1 MPYNSNNK
9 HNRNRRGSRNISRE
23 ACAPLLPVSNKMI
36 RSLVPSDFDA
46 ILKVINDA
54 AQAYK
59 GIIPDD
65 RWKEPYMSAEELK
78 EEIEAGVRFFGWV
91 GGGHLLGVTGIQA
104 LKDTTLIRHAY
115 VLPGFQSKGIGK
127 RLLEY
132 LVGLAETPEILVG
145 TWADA
150 TWAIRFYE
158 KHGFKLVSSR
168 EKDRLLRTYWN
179 IPERQIETSVV
190 LKKISSFQ

>member
-1 MPYNSNNK
+1 MPYSFSNN
-9 HNRNRRGSRNISRE
+9 HNSCRSCNISRG
-23 ACAPLLPVSNKMI
+23 ACTPLLLVSNKMI
-36 RSLVPSDFDA
+36 RSLLPSDFDA

-59 GIIPDD
+59 GVIPDD

-78 EEIEAGVRFFGWV
+78 KEIEAGVRFFGWV
-91 GGGHLLGVTGIQA
+91 EGGHLLGVAGIQA

-115 VLPGFQSKGIGK
+115 VLPGCQSRGIGT

-132 LVGLAETPEILVG
+132 LMGLAGTPEILVG

-190 LKKISSFQ
+190 LKTISSF

>member
-1 MPYNSNNK
+1 MCS
-9 HNRNRRGSRNISRE
+9 
-23 ACAPLLPVSNKMI
+23 PLLPVSNKV
-36 RSLVPSDFDA
+36 RSLLASDFNA

-54 AQAYK
+54 AQVYK
-59 GIIPDD
+59 GVIPGD
-65 RWKEPYMSAEELK
+65 RWKEPYMSAEEL
-78 EEIEAGVRFFGWV
+78 EGEIEAGVRFFGWAE
-91 GGGHLLGVTGIQA
+91 GGHLLGVTGIQA
-104 LKDTTLIRHAY
+104 LKDTTLIRHDY
-115 VLPGFQSKGIGK
+115 VLPGCQRRGIGMK
-127 RLLEY
+127 LLEY
-132 LVGLAETPEILVG
+132 LRGLAETPEVLVG

-190 LKKISSFQ
+190 LRLISSF

>member
-1 MPYNSNNK
+1 MIHS
-9 HNRNRRGSRNISRE
+9 
-23 ACAPLLPVSNKMI
+23 LL
-36 RSLVPSDFDA
+36 PSDFDA
-46 ILKVINDA
+46 VLKVINDA

-59 GIIPDD
+59 GVIPND
-65 RWKEPYMSAEELK
+65 RWKEPYMSAEELR

-91 GGGHLLGVTGIQA
+91 EGGHLLGVAGIQA
-104 LKDTTLIRHAY
+104 LEDTTLIRHAY
-115 VLPGFQSKGIGK
+115 VLAGCQRREIGT

-132 LVGLAETPEILVG
+132 LIGLAETSEILVG

-168 EKDRLLRTYWN
+168 EKDGLLQTYWN

-190 LKKISSFQ
+190 LKAISSF

>member
-1 MPYNSNNK
+1 ML
-9 HNRNRRGSRNISRE
+9 ISRKGIE
-23 ACAPLLPVSNKMI
+23 II
-36 RSLVPSDFDA
+36 RSLLPSDFGA
-46 ILKVINDA
+46 ILKVINNA
-54 AQAYK
+54 AQVYK
-59 GIIPDD
+59 GVIPDD

-78 EEIEAGVRFFGWV
+78 EEIEAGVRFFGWAE
-91 GGGHLLGVTGIQA
+91 GGHLLGVAGIQA
-104 LKDTTLIRHAY
+104 LEDTTLIRHAY
-115 VLPGFQSKGIGK
+115 VLPKYQGKGIGT

-132 LVGLAETPEILVG
+132 LRGLAETPEVLVG

-150 TWAIRFYE
+150 TWAIRFYQ

-190 LKKISSFQ
+190 LRIISSF

>member
-1 MPYNSNNK
+1 MTV
-9 HNRNRRGSRNISRE
+9 NRKG
-23 ACAPLLPVSNKMI
+23 LKMI
-36 RSLVPSDFDA
+36 SGLLPSDFSA
-46 ILKVINDA
+46 ILEVINDA

-59 GIIPDD
+59 GVIPDD
-65 RWKEPYMSAEELK
+65 RWQESYMSAEELK
-78 EEIEAGVRFFGWV
+78 EEIEAGIRFFGWV
-91 GGGHLLGVTGIQA
+91 EDGHLLGVAGIQA

-115 VLPGFQSKGIGK
+115 VLPKCQRMGIGTG
-127 RLLEY
+127 LLQY

-158 KHGFKLVSSR
+158 KHGFNMVLPE
-168 EKDRLLRTYWN
+168 EKDRLLRAYWN

-190 LKKISSFQ
+190 LKVRVRR